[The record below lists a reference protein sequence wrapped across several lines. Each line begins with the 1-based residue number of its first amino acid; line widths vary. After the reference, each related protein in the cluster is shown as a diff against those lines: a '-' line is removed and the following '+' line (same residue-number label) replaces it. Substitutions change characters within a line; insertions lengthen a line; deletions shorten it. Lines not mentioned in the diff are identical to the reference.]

1 MYKRILVGF
10 DGSEAGLKAVRRGA
24 ELAVSFGAELY
35 VVTVVPPP
43 NVMVG
48 PLLMPEV
55 VETTPFLETARRRL
69 REISDIVFKEY
80 GIDMKHEVLEGDPTE
95 ALVRYA
101 EERNCDLIVVGR
113 RGLRGLE
120 RLVLGSVAQKVASRA
135 KVDTLIV
142 PT

>member
-10 DGSEAGLKAVRRGA
+10 DGSESGLKAVRRGA
-24 ELAVSFGAELY
+24 ELAVSFGSELF

-43 NVMVG
+43 NVMLG
-48 PLLMPEV
+48 PLLIPEV
-55 VETTPFLETARRRL
+55 VETAPFLETARRRL
-69 REISDIVFKEY
+69 KELSNSIFKEY
-80 GIDMKHEVLEGDPTE
+80 GIDINYEVLEGDPTE
-95 ALVRYA
+95 ALIRYA
-101 EERNCDLIVVGR
+101 EEKKCDLIVVGR

-120 RLVLGSVAQKVASRA
+120 RLVLGSVTQKVASRA